1 MIQREG
7 SPSLKRGP
15 TTDDD
20 TAVLDWA
27 NLPQGVQTEY
37 LDASLH
43 DAHVV
48 SIRSD
53 LLKRGVSIRCD
64 VEHLREFHRLPEG
77 FHLILALAGV
87 QSARVFRYSIWPGQF
102 SVPSGVSREEESRV
116 VLEYQAKWREES
128 LSWTE
133 FEKAVTRECEQVL
146 DIADAALATS
156 RDSVALRLRGHLN
169 YTVYHE
175 VFLRAEELTISGS
188 NGRIFALKEF
198 QEFGEA
204 FWQAFSRRQPTDF
217 PGGLPPLTPAAGG
230 GLRRLPI
237 DGEPD
242 ICRRFHRRAENCYWR
257 GEAGA
262 FFTSQSVVSLA

>member
-7 SPSLKRGP
+7 GPTLKRGP

-20 TAVLDWA
+20 TDVLDWT
-27 NLPQGVQTEY
+27 NLPQGTRTEY

-43 DAHVV
+43 DAEVV

-53 LLKRGVSIRCD
+53 LLNRRVSIRCD

-77 FHLILALAGV
+77 FQLLLDLEGV
-87 QSARVFRYSIWPGQF
+87 QSARVLRYSIWPGEF
-102 SVPSGVSREEESRV
+102 SLPSGVSREEESRL

-133 FEKAVTRECEQVL
+133 FEKAITRECEQVL
-146 DIADAALATS
+146 DISDAALATS
-156 RDSVALRLRGHLN
+156 EDSLALRLRGHLN

-175 VFLRAEELTISGS
+175 VFLRAKKLTISGS

-204 FWQAFSRRQPTDF
+204 FWDAFSRR
-217 PGGLPPLTPAAGG
+217 
-230 GLRRLPI
+230 
-237 DGEPD
+237 
-242 ICRRFHRRAENCYWR
+242 
-257 GEAGA
+257 
-262 FFTSQSVVSLA
+262 